1 MEESPNWERNII
13 KPTFSSAIM
22 KVLSETAPTSC
33 FIGANGNPS
42 FLSQIKWLHEDFI
55 SSRTG
60 GTTSHLLTP
69 QYITSPNSSQ
79 IQSTLCSSR
88 SVGQNQPQICQQ
100 RVCEKCRLFKPHS
113 SCGIGGHGASI
124 SLVFSLNRVAHIFPG
139 LYVSTRLGS
148 RPTQDTPSN
157 SNVFSSPPDFR

>member
-1 MEESPNWERNII
+1 MREGPNWERNIV
-13 KPTFSSAIM
+13 KPTFPATIM

-33 FIGANGNPS
+33 FIGANEIPVS
-42 FLSQIKWLHEDFI
+42 FLCQIKWRHGHFI
-55 SSRTG
+55 SSQTG

-69 QYITSPNSSQ
+69 CYIMSPNSSQ

-113 SCGIGGHGASI
+113 SCGIAGHGASI
-124 SLVFSLNRVAHIFPG
+124 SLVFRLNRVAHIFPG
-139 LYVSTRLGS
+139 LVVSTRRRVETYSGH
-148 RPTQDTPSN
+148 PE
-157 SNVFSSPPDFR
+157 